1 MIINQSIYNITFNIT
16 SNKTIINRYTYRRNV
31 NYIYVYIFFLI
42 IFIWPLFVI
51 IIKLI
56 IEIFRESIKSLIDI
70 LNRRNRHIFEI
81 EMGTLEHK
89 IVHNI

>member
-1 MIINQSIYNITFNIT
+1 MIINQSVYNMTFNI
-16 SNKTIINRYTYRRNV
+16 SYNKTITNRYQYRNV

-56 IEIFRESIKSLIDI
+56 IEIFKESTKSLIDI

-81 EMGTLEHK
+81 EMGTFEHK